1 MSIEHGDVIK
11 NIKDQIKLQIENNEA
26 FLRKTQDNIYG
37 RVYPPTYSTPRYRVG
52 SIVTYL
58 EDGKYHMGVVE
69 YAICLDYAKESTAVA
84 ETIWRYKISTAAS
97 EVKESMIKEIII

>member
-11 NIKDQIKLQIENNEA
+11 NIKDQIKLQIEKNKA
-26 FLRKTQDNIYG
+26 FSQDNIYG
-37 RVYPPTYSTPRYRVG
+37 RVYPPNYSTPRYRVR

-84 ETIWRYKISTAAS
+84 ETIWRYRISTAAS
-97 EVKESMIKEIII
+97 EIKESMIKEIIV